1 MMEDGIEGVEI
12 DVYLT
17 KDDIPI
23 LFHGGDYGEVLKSVP
38 EIGAVASTKI
48 RALTSEQIK
57 AIEIGPNECPPMVE
71 EVIKESKG
79 QLFFNFEIKDP
90 DPKVVPIMLD
100 LVDKYGLWNNCMM
113 SSYNHAH
120 LESFEKLSG
129 GRV

>member
-1 MMEDGIEGVEI
+1 MA
-12 DVYLT
+12 T
-17 KDDIPI
+17 
-23 LFHGGDYGEVLKSVP
+23 
-38 EIGAVASTKI
+38 TKI
-48 RALTSEQIK
+48 RDLTLEEIK
-57 AIEIGPNECPPMVE
+57 AIEIAPNECPPMVE